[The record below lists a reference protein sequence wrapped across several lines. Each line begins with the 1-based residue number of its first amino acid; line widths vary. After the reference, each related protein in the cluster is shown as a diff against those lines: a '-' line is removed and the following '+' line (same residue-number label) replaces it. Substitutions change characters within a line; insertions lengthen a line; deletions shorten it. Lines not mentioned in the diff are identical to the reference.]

1 MRRLILTLT
10 VLIFAWF
17 CAFDAQAQFRNS
29 NTTSSNVS
37 SMAGPPGVNDGNNN
51 NYNDTTTVQVD
62 SLAGFSLKRM
72 VRGFARKDTLTP
84 GYMFAGSV
92 IVPGAGQMYNRD
104 WWKLP
109 VVYGGIGAGVYG
121 GIHFNKMYQASGDAK
136 YKTYRN
142 LSYAGAGLFYWASLM
157 DAIVSYKTDSP
168 RPVPAKSTLYSA
180 LLPGLGQA
188 NNGDW
193 WKIPIWV
200 GGFTICGYTY
210 HLNNME
216 YQRFK
221 YLYTIDNDSSSGYYG
236 AITASKAEWYKDLY
250 RKYRDYSVVAFIA
263 VYALN
268 IIDANVFAYMA
279 DFDVSDNIASVEV
292 APALIEPAQP
302 LFASAPPQ
310 PPAVGLRLNL
320 NF

>member
-1 MRRLILTLT
+1 MHRYLLTLT
-10 VLIFAWF
+10 LLLTCVCFNS
-17 CAFDAQAQFRNS
+17 QAQFRNS
-29 NTTSSNVS
+29 STTSSNVS
-37 SMAGPPGVNDGNNN
+37 SIAGPPGMGGDTQMNS
-51 NYNDTTTVQVD
+51 NDTTSVAVD
-62 SLAGFSLKRM
+62 TLAGFSLKRM

-92 IVPGAGQMYNRD
+92 IIPGAGQIYNRD

-109 VVYGGIGAGVYG
+109 IVYGTIGGGVYG
-121 GIHFNKMYQASGDAK
+121 GCHFNRKYQESGDPRFR
-136 YKTYRN
+136 TYRN
-142 LSYAGAGLFYWASLM
+142 LSYIGAGVAYWATLL
-157 DAIVSYKTDSP
+157 DAVASYKTDAPS
-168 RPVPAKSTLYSA
+168 PVPAKSTLYSA

-200 GGFTICGYTY
+200 GGFAVCGYTL

-221 YLYTIDNDSSSGYYG
+221 YIYTMDNDPNSGYVG
-236 AITASKAEWYKDLY
+236 DISASKAEWYKDLY
-250 RKYRDYSVVAFIA
+250 RKYRDYSVVAFVA

-268 IIDANVFAYMA
+268 IIDANVFSYMA
-279 DFDVSDNIASVEV
+279 DFDVSDNIASLE
-292 APALIEPAQP
+292 IEPT
-302 LFASAPPQ
+302 LIPQ
-310 PPAVGLRLNL
+310 LGTSYALNTGQMAMGLKLNL

>member
-1 MRRLILTLT
+1 MHRLILIFTLLLAGFS
-10 VLIFAWF
+10 V
-17 CAFDAQAQFRNS
+17 FDAQAQFRNS
-29 NTTSSNVS
+29 RTTSSNVS
-37 SMAGPPGVNDGNNN
+37 SMAGPPGYTDGNSSG
-51 NYNDTTTVQVD
+51 DTTSVAVD

-84 GYMFAGSV
+84 GYLFAGSV
-92 IVPGAGQMYNRD
+92 ILPGAGQAYNRD

-109 VVYGGIGAGVYG
+109 VVYGGIGAGIYG
-121 GIHFNKMYQASGDAK
+121 GITFNKRYQQTGDPR
-136 YKTYRN
+136 YKNWRN
-142 LSYAGAGLFYWASLM
+142 LSYAGAGLVYWASLM
-157 DAIVSYKTDSP
+157 DAVVSYDTDAK

-193 WKIPIWV
+193 WKLPIWV
-200 GGFTICGYTY
+200 GGFVVCGYTY
-210 HLNNME
+210 HLNDME
-216 YQRFK
+216 YKRFK
-221 YLYTIDNDSSSGYYG
+221 YLYTIDSDGASGYYG

-250 RKYRDYSVVAFIA
+250 RKYRDYSIVAFIA

-279 DFDVSDNIASVEV
+279 DFDVSDNIASLEV
-292 APALIEPAQP
+292 APAIIQPAQP
-302 LFASAPPQ
+302 LFASTMQ
-310 PPAVGLRLNL
+310 PPAMGLRLNL

>member
-1 MRRLILTLT
+1 MRRRILIITILLAG
-10 VLIFAWF
+10 FF
-17 CAFDAQAQFRNS
+17 AFDAQAQFRNS
-29 NTTSSNVS
+29 TTTSSNVS
-37 SMAGPPGVNDGNNN
+37 SITGPPGVGDGNLN
-51 NYNDTTTVQVD
+51 NYNDSTSVEVD

-72 VRGFARKDTLTP
+72 IRGYARKDTLTP
-84 GYMFAGSV
+84 GYMFAGAV
-92 IVPGAGQMYNRD
+92 IVPGAGQIYNRD

-109 VVYGGIGAGVYG
+109 IVYGGIGAGVYG
-121 GIHFNKMYQASGDAK
+121 GIRFNRMYQESGDPR

-142 LSYAGAGLFYWASLM
+142 LSYIGAGVAYWASLL
-157 DAIVSYKTDSP
+157 DAVASYKTDCP
-168 RPVPAKSTLYSA
+168 HPVPAKSTLYSA

-200 GGFTICGYTY
+200 GGFAVCGYTL
-210 HLNNME
+210 HLNDME
-216 YQRFK
+216 YKRFK

-250 RKYRDYSVVAFIA
+250 RKYRDYSVVSFIA

-279 DFDVSDNIASVEV
+279 DFDVSDNIASLEV
-292 APALIEPAQP
+292 APAIIEPAQP
-302 LFASAPPQ
+302 LFAAAPMQ
-310 PPAVGLRLNL
+310 PPAVGLKLNL

>member
-1 MRRLILTLT
+1 MRKRLLTLILL
-10 VLIFAWF
+10 LIGF
-17 CAFDAQAQFRNS
+17 CFNAEAQFRNS
-29 NTTSSNVS
+29 STTSSNVS
-37 SMAGPPGVNDGNNN
+37 SIAAPPGSSNGEYGQNL
-51 NYNDTTTVQVD
+51 NDTSTVAVD

-92 IVPGAGQMYNRD
+92 IVPGASQIYNRD

-109 VVYGGIGAGVYG
+109 IVYSTIGAGVYG
-121 GIHFNKMYQASGDAK
+121 GVKYGRLYSQTGDAK

-142 LSYAGAGLFYWASLM
+142 LSYIGAGVAYWATLL
-157 DAIVSYKTDSP
+157 DGVVSYKSDLPSP
-168 RPVPAKSTLYSA
+168 IPAKSTLYSV

-188 NNGDW
+188 ANGDW

-200 GGFTICGYTY
+200 GGFTACGYAL
-210 HLNNME
+210 HLNDME
-216 YQRFK
+216 YKRFK
-221 YLYTIDNDSSSGYYG
+221 YLYTIDSDSNSGYTG

-250 RKYRDYSVVAFIA
+250 RKYRDYSFVSIIA

-268 IIDANVFAYMA
+268 VIDANVFAYMA
-279 DFDVSDNIASVEV
+279 DFDVSDNIASIDV
-292 APALIEPAQP
+292 APALIDPGLVLASNGSMPA
-302 LFASAPPQ
+302 L
-310 PPAVGLRLNL
+310 GLKLNL